1 MHRLPAAIV
10 FALLAQLACA
20 QDAPSTDQAVAGTVS
35 LIEGDVRVLDR
46 VLKGRRPAVG
56 DPVYEGESIVTGADG
71 EVHLDM
77 QDGGYIGVRPGT
89 KMQILEF
96 KAEGGDDDGF
106 LLGLLQGSFR
116 AVTGWITKGN
126 RKAEVTT
133 ATATI
138 GIRGTDYEPL
148 VIPEGSTAGEPG
160 TYNRVNIGET
170 ELRTAQGSVIVRPN
184 QAAFVPHGGAIAPR
198 VLARMPALFKAT
210 RNEKVF
216 QGLHQRIHRNLNELR
231 QKRIK
236 QIQLRR
242 KEGPKAGQAPKAAAQ
257 KTEAVQKSGAKAGAA
272 KADAEKKPAADT
284 RLEQRKRE
292 QLQREEALKQK
303 RLQEAQKEQI
313 KRDRLQDAQ
322 KERLKR
328 DRLQGDETLKQ
339 KRLQEIQKEQRQ
351 REAQKAPQAQKQT
364 EERKRKLQ
372 ELEHAKAAKKA
383 AKEEQLKRRLEKHD

>member
-10 FALLAQLACA
+10 LALLAQIACA
-20 QDAPSTDQAVAGTVS
+20 QDAPATDPAVAGTVS

-77 QDGGYIGVRPGT
+77 QDGGYIGVRPAT
-89 KMQILEF
+89 KMQIAEF
-96 KAEGGDDDGF
+96 KAEGGADDGF
-106 LLGLLQGSFR
+106 LLNLVEGSFR
-116 AVTGWITKGN
+116 AVTGWITRGN
-126 RKAEVTT
+126 RRAEVSTP
-133 ATATI
+133 TATI

-148 VIPEGSTAGEPG
+148 VIPEGSKAGEAG

-170 ELRTAQGSVIVRPN
+170 ELRTAQGSVIVRPD
-184 QAAFVPHGGAIAPR
+184 QAGFVPHGGKIAPR
-198 VLARMPALFKAT
+198 VLARVPAFFKAT

-236 QIQLRR
+236 QIELRR
-242 KEGPKAGQAPKAAAQ
+242 KEGPKAGAAPKAA
-257 KTEAVQKSGAKAGAA
+257 VQRSGAKAGAA
-272 KADAEKKPAADT
+272 KADAEKKLAPER

-303 RLQEAQKEQI
+303 RLQ
-313 KRDRLQDAQ
+313 DA
-322 KERLKR
+322 
-328 DRLQGDETLKQ
+328 
-339 KRLQEIQKEQRQ
+339 QKEQRQ
-351 REAQKAPQAQKQT
+351 REAQKALQAQKQT

-372 ELEHAKAAKKA
+372 DLEHAKAAKKA
-383 AKEEQLKRRLEKHD
+383 AKEEHLKRRLEKRD